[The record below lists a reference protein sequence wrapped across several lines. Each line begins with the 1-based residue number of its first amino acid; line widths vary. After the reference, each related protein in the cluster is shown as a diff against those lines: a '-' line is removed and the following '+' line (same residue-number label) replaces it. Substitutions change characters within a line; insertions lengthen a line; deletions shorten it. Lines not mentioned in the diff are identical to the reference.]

1 VWRFQTIVA
10 LASIGLAT
18 FLPFQSTASETISL
32 ARFLAL
38 ANEQGYNIIFSDA
51 LVLPRHRIQFEPSAP
66 ITREQIE
73 RALVQFDLHLSG
85 TDPAII
91 TSNATDEPEEEQQK
105 PEWLELPIEE
115 IIVSSSL
122 HEFKLQHVT
131 SALYLDQQSL
141 NHRAVTA
148 NDALR
153 VAAKLPGVASNGVS
167 TSAAIRGGLKDET
180 LIRLDEFQ
188 LYEPYHLH
196 HFQDLISPFDYRTI
210 EGISFATGGFPA
222 EYGDRM
228 SGVMDIQ
235 AISPGEQAPTREVG
249 LGLYTASYFQV
260 GSWGNHDFMLSGRRS
275 TIDLIG
281 KSLKTDLGTP
291 TFADLNFKSETQ
303 ISDKT
308 RLSTNLLWFGDDVS
322 INDSDRTEIADSSYV
337 NTYFWMT
344 LDRELNATS
353 SKTQLGIT
361 AIKDDREGWVNKPG
375 MVTGYLNDDQEFR
388 MYQLSHKQTWR
399 LGDTFLEIGGTYRYL
414 DAEYSVNQSLS
425 IDPRFAALSNYPRPS
440 DRKLSQDEYGNQ
452 LNLFAN
458 YKRALSKD
466 LYVELGVRL
475 DAQDYINRDWEYE
488 PNPRISVLYRLF
500 DGDLRASWGEYSQ
513 TQGIH
518 ELQLSDGVSTFHEPQ
533 EAHHQVISYTRAFG
547 DFDVRLEAYRKEVD
561 HTAPYFENL
570 TDPVSLV
577 PELQVDRILVDPRQ
591 VEAKGLELSI
601 STTLSG
607 NEFWFNYTRASVREE
622 VAGQEVFRSSD
633 QKHAANLGWSATL
646 KNWQVSLETS
656 YHSGW
661 PTSVIALDDNGF
673 ALPAQRNDRRLSNFV
688 TVDAKASRTW
698 QFNDNQ
704 LRLELGVTNLANRE
718 NHIGTEYSVVGG
730 ELIEEPS
737 DALPLAPF
745 IDVYWRF

>member
-1 VWRFQTIVA
+1 VA

-38 ANEQGYNIIFSDA
+38 ANEQGHNIIFSDA
-51 LVLPRHRIQFEPSAP
+51 LVLPRHRIQYEPSTT

-73 RALVQFDLHLSG
+73 RALVQFNLQLSS
-85 TDPAII
+85 TDPAIV
-91 TSNATDEPEEEQQK
+91 TSNGTDEPAEVQQK

-115 IIVSSSL
+115 IVVSSSL

-153 VAAKLPGVASNGVS
+153 VAAKLPGVASNGVA

-235 AISPGEQAPTREVG
+235 GLRPSEHEPTREIG
-249 LGLYTASYFQV
+249 IGLYTASYFQV
-260 GSWGNHDFMLSGRRS
+260 GSWGKHDFMLSARRS

-281 KSLKTDLGTP
+281 DSLKTDLGTP
-291 TFADLNFKSETQ
+291 SFADLNFKSETQ
-303 ISDKT
+303 LSDRT
-308 RLSTNLLWFGDDVS
+308 RLSTNLLWFGDDIS
-322 INDSDRTEIADSSYV
+322 INDSGMTEVADSSYG
-337 NTYFWMT
+337 NTYVWLT
-344 LDRELNATS
+344 LDRDLETTS

-375 MVTGYLNDDQEFR
+375 MVNGYLNDDQEFR
-388 MYQLSHKQTWR
+388 MYQFSHKQTWR
-399 LGDTFLEIGGTYRYL
+399 LGDSFLELGGTYRYL
-414 DAEYSVNQSLS
+414 DAEYSVNQMLS
-425 IDPRFAALSNYPRPS
+425 IDSRFAAVSNFPRPAERS
-440 DRKLSQDEYGNQ
+440 LSRDEYGNQ
-452 LNLFAN
+452 VNLFAN
-458 YKRALSKD
+458 FKRALLQD
-466 LYVELGVRL
+466 LFVELGVRL
-475 DAQDYINRDWEYE
+475 DAQDYISRDWEYE
-488 PNPRISVLYRLF
+488 PNPRISILYRLF
-500 DGDLRASWGEYSQ
+500 GGDLRASWGEYSQ

-518 ELQLSDGVSTFHEPQ
+518 ELQLSDGIETFHESQ
-533 EAHHQVISYTRAFG
+533 EAHHQVTSYTRPFG
-547 DFDVRLEAYRKEVD
+547 NFDVRLEAYRKEVD
-561 HTAPYFENL
+561 HTASYFENL
-570 TDPVSLV
+570 SDPVSLV
-577 PELQVDRILVDPRQ
+577 PELQVDRFLVDPRQ
-591 VEAKGLELSI
+591 VKARGFEISI
-601 STTLSG
+601 STTLAG
-607 NEFWFNYTRASVREE
+607 NELWFNYTRASVKEE
-622 VAGQEVFRSSD
+622 VAGQEVYRSSD

-646 KNWQVSLETS
+646 RNWQVSLETG

-661 PTSVIALDDNGF
+661 PTSAITLDDNGM
-673 ALPAQRNDRRLSNFV
+673 ALPVQRNDRRLPNFV
-688 TVDAKASRTW
+688 TVDAKATRTW
-698 QFNDNQ
+698 LFNDNQ
-704 LRLELGVTNLANRE
+704 LRLELGITNLANRE
-718 NHIGTEYSVVGG
+718 NRIGTEYSVVGD
-730 ELIEEPS
+730 EFIEEPS